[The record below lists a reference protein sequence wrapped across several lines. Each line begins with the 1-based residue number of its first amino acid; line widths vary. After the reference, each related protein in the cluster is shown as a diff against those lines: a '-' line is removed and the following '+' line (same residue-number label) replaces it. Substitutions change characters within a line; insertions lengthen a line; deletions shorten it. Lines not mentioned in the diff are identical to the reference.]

1 MWTMFKKL
9 LLHII
14 IAPWSLSKVACVINE
29 APEAKSKKMW
39 MYAVPSFVLFF
50 LFILFHALNY
60 AVTGFWAIGW
70 FWYFGFCSYMAAIR
84 FKVREIV
91 GIHGNAIEDFLAS
104 VLLYPS
110 VSLQLEETSKNIL
123 FIQPPGLHATAEPDT
138 SSLHFIDNVGKTNN
152 GFESE

>member
-9 LLHII
+9 LLHTI
-14 IAPWSLSKVACVINE
+14 IAPWSLSKVACLINE
-29 APEAKSKKMW
+29 APDAKSRKMW
-39 MYAVPSFVLFF
+39 IYAVPSFVLFF
-50 LFILFHALNY
+50 LFIIFHALNY
-60 AVTGFWAIGW
+60 AVAGFWAIGW

-123 FIQPPGLHATAEPDT
+123 FIQPPRHDT
-138 SSLHFIDNVGKTNN
+138 INDLEISSDYFIHNVGKTNLEFVN
-152 GFESE
+152 E